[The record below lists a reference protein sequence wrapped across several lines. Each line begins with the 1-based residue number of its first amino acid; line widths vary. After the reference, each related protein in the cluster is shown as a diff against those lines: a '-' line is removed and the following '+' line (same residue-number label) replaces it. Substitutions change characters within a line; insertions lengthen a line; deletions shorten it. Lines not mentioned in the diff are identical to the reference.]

1 MIMSHKKY
9 SHLMTIKMYQWDR
22 LGMQILCA
30 NSTNK
35 FWAKMIIVL
44 IDLWIK
50 KWVISSKYAVEEIIL
65 LI

>member
-9 SHLMTIKMYQWDR
+9 SHLMTIKMYLWDR

-50 KWVISSKYAVEEIIL
+50 KWVISSKYAVEEIIP

>member
-1 MIMSHKKY
+1 
-9 SHLMTIKMYQWDR
+9 MTIKMYQWDR